1 MLTATTRL
9 QIQCTALQH
18 QQDSRKRRESSVF
31 SLISGLPGLGCYHVP
46 GAWTGLGPTAKLE
59 VTDTPGRVPLVG
71 DFKGLL
77 TVCYVLAGT
86 RVLHPSRPQ
95 GFESTFQLASTSP
108 NAGHPNSS
116 LVPKSAASWH

>member
-77 TVCYVLAGT
+77 SATFWLG
-86 RVLHPSRPQ
+86 P
-95 GFESTFQLASTSP
+95 ESCIHRGLRDLKAHFS
-108 NAGHPNSS
+108 
-116 LVPKSAASWH
+116 